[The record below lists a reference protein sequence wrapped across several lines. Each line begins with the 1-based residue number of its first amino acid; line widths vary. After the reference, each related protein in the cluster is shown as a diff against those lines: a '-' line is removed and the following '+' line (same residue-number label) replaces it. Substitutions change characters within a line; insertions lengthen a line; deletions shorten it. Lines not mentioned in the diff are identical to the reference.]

1 MNKVILQ
8 GRLTADIEL
17 KGKGTKYAQF
27 VLAVRDGVDADGEPR
42 TQFIRCVA
50 FGKGAEVLNQFT
62 GKGSPL
68 CVCGRLNNSSYED
81 EKGETKWSTQVMVD
95 DFDFAGSAPKEEKQE
110 EQPKKN
116 NSKKYHK

>member
-17 KGKGTKYAQF
+17 KGKNTKYAQF

-50 FGKGAEVLNQFT
+50 FGKGAEVLDQFT

-68 CVCGRLNNSSYED
+68 CVCGRINNSSYED

-95 DFDFAGSAPKEEKQE
+95 DFDLVGSAPKEEKQE

-116 NSKKYHK
+116 SKKYHK